1 MQLCEAGEREI
12 NLKKIN
18 QSIMDAIKRQEE
30 TPKKE
35 KP

>member
-1 MQLCEAGEREI
+1 MQLCEAAEREI

-30 TPKKE
+30 TPAKCR
-35 KP
+35 P